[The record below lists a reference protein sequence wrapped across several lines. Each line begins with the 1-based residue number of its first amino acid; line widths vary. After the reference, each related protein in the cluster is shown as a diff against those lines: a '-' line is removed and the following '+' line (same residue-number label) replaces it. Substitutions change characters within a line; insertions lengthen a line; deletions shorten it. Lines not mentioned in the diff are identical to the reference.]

1 MTRGLLALA
10 AVLLGCSERPAA
22 PVGLR
27 VPLADGWRATPTG
40 GGLSV
45 GPRGRV
51 VATLEVRGGEVPRAS
66 ELSRAAT
73 SEGATNVLVDE
84 GEGYAAVRYSL
95 AERRDGFL
103 AVKRV
108 GTRTVWCAS
117 TASASM
123 SEVDDGLALCRA
135 LSSEQP

>member
-1 MTRGLLALA
+1 MRRWLVALAL
-10 AVLLGCSERPAA
+10 VGCTGKPAA

-27 VPLADGWRATPTG
+27 VPLADGWVASPSG

-51 VATLEVRGGEVPRAS
+51 VASLELRGGDVPRAA
-66 ELSRAAT
+66 ELGLAAT
-73 SEGATNVLVDE
+73 AEGAANVLMDE
-84 GEGYAAVRYSL
+84 GEGFAVARYTL
-95 AERRDGFL
+95 ADRRDGFL

-108 GTRTVWCAS
+108 GSRTVWCAS
-117 TASASM
+117 TANASS
-123 SEVDDGLALCRA
+123 SEVDDGLALCRG

>member
-1 MTRGLLALA
+1 MTRWVVAL
-10 AVLLGCSERPAA
+10 VLLSCSEKPAA

-27 VPLADGWRATPTG
+27 VPLPDGWAATPTG

-51 VATLEVRGGEVPRAS
+51 VTTLELRGGAVPRAA
-66 ELSRAAT
+66 ELGQAAT
-73 SEGATNVLVDE
+73 AEGASNVLMDE
-84 GEGYAAVRYSL
+84 GEGFAVARYTL
-95 AERRDGFL
+95 ADRRDGFL

-108 GTRTVWCAS
+108 GSRTVWCAS
-117 TASASM
+117 TANASVN
-123 SEVDDGLALCRA
+123 EVDDGVALCRG